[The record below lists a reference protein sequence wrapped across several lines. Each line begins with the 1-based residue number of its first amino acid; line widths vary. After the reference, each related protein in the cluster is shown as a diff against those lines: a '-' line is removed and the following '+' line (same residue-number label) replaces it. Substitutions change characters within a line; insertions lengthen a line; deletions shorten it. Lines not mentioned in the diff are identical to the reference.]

1 MPDSKPDLTRYYW
14 VKTRVN
20 GVERSR
26 YRAMAKA
33 ENMRLS
39 DLIRMKMDQ
48 PTVGRRRLKVERP
61 NPALVRQLAAMGN
74 NLNQLARAVNKHGL
88 RPDDASMVLTYLAG
102 IQDEL
107 RQLRHGSKPQAPE
120 LAKPEA
126 DDAP

>member
-33 ENMRLS
+33 ENLRLS

-48 PTVGRRRLKVERP
+48 PILGRRPLKVERP
-61 NPALVRQLAAMGN
+61 NPALMRQLAAMGN
-74 NLNQLARAVNKHGL
+74 NLNQLARAVNRHGL

-107 RQLRHGSKPQAPE
+107 RQLRQSPAPP
-120 LAKPEA
+120 KEA